1 MCSIFPFGLYIEQGG
16 SMKFLHT
23 MIRVKDLDKS
33 FKFYTEELGFRESR
47 RKEFPE
53 KKFDLV
59 YLILPDSP
67 EFELELT
74 YNYDQEEPY
83 DLGTGYGHIA
93 ISHPDIISLREDFVA
108 KGYEVTEIKGL
119 RPDSNKYFFV
129 EDPDGYR
136 IEIIQ
141 ER

>member
-1 MCSIFPFGLYIEQGG
+1 
-16 SMKFLHT
+16 MKFLHT

-33 FKFYTEELGFRESR
+33 FKFYTEELNFVESR

-74 YNYDQEEPY
+74 YNYDQEKPY

-93 ISHPDIISLREDFVA
+93 ISHPDIISLREDLMA
-108 KGYEVTEIKGL
+108 KGYEVTEVRGL

>member
-1 MCSIFPFGLYIEQGG
+1 
-16 SMKFLHT
+16 MKFLHT

-33 FKFYTEELGFRESR
+33 FKFYTEELGFRETR

>member
-1 MCSIFPFGLYIEQGG
+1 
-16 SMKFLHT
+16 MKFLHT

-33 FKFYTEELGFRESR
+33 FKFYTEELNFVESR

-67 EFELELT
+67 DFELELT

-93 ISHPDIISLREDFVA
+93 ISHPDIISLREDLMA
-108 KGYEVTEIKGL
+108 KGYEVTEIRGL
-119 RPDSNKYFFV
+119 TPDSNKYFFV

>member
-1 MCSIFPFGLYIEQGG
+1 
-16 SMKFLHT
+16 MKFLHT

-59 YLILPDSP
+59 YLILPNSP

-74 YNYDQEEPY
+74 YNYDQEKPY

-93 ISHPDIISLREDFVA
+93 ISHSDIISLREDFVA
-108 KGYEVTEIKGL
+108 KGYEVTEIRGL

>member
-1 MCSIFPFGLYIEQGG
+1 
-16 SMKFLHT
+16 MKFLHT

-59 YLILPDSP
+59 YLILPNSP

-74 YNYDQEEPY
+74 YNYDQEKPY

-108 KGYEVTEIKGL
+108 KGYEVTEIRGL
-119 RPDSNKYFFV
+119 TPDSNKYFFV

>member
-1 MCSIFPFGLYIEQGG
+1 
-16 SMKFLHT
+16 MKFLHT

-33 FKFYTEELGFRESR
+33 FKFYTEELNFVESR

-59 YLILPDSP
+59 YLKLPASP
-67 EFELELT
+67 DFELELT
-74 YNYDQEEPY
+74 YNYDQEESY

-93 ISHPDIISLREDFVA
+93 ISHPDIISLREDLIA
-108 KGYEVTEIKGL
+108 KGYEVTEVRGL
-119 RPDSNKYFFV
+119 TPDSNKYFFV

>member
-1 MCSIFPFGLYIEQGG
+1 
-16 SMKFLHT
+16 MKFLHT

-93 ISHPDIISLREDFVA
+93 ISHPDIISLREDLMA
-108 KGYEVTEIKGL
+108 KGYEVTEVRGL